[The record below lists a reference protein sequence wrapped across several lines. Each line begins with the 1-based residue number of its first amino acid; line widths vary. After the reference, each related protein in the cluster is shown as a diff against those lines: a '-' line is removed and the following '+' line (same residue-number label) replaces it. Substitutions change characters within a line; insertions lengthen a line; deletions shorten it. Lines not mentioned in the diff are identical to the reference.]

1 MNSYS
6 VTWEGQWRPLTSAQG
21 RTSARDTAPTVTK
34 QFTFSGATKNS
45 VHEYIKYYSEHYG
58 MLAIKLINEGFQNE
72 EEQQQP
78 KTSGVSKK
86 ATRKKSRKK
95 R

>member
-6 VTWEGQWRPLTSAQG
+6 VTWEGEWRPLTQQQA
-21 RTSARDTAPTVTK
+21 RTSEYLTAPTVTK
-34 QFTFSGATKNS
+34 QFTFTGATKNS
-45 VHEYIKYYSEHYG
+45 VYEYIKYYSQHVG
-58 MLAIKLINEGFQNE
+58 MLDIKLITEGFQNE

-78 KTSGVSKK
+78 KKSGVSKK
-86 ATRKKSRKK
+86 ATRKKRSKK